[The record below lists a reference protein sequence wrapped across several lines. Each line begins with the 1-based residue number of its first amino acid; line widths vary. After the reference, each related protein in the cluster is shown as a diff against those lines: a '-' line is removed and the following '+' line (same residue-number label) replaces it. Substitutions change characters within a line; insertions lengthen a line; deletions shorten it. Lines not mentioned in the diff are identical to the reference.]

1 MAKLNISE
9 PLLVG
14 RLRFCNVIPFFW
26 KTFQSHIN
34 VSFVD
39 GVPSELNKLL
49 RSGTIDVAPSS
60 SIEYAHNWKEL
71 FIHPKLSISGTSEVQ
86 SVVLYSNVPFKQLND
101 KNVALSAA
109 SDTSVALLRVLS
121 VFRYKIAPKF
131 SVKDDA
137 MEYDAELLIGD
148 AALEFNENQ
157 RFEYSYDLAQEWF
170 NWTGLPFVFG
180 LWIVR
185 KAITT
190 EVTKK
195 SVLCSFMKQV
205 ETGVLEFSENQER
218 AIAVWRDHFPVSL
231 TNAQLAS
238 YFECMGYNLSD
249 DHQQSLKLFF
259 NYCRNSNLIAD
270 TPELQFL
277 EC

>member
-14 RLRFCNVIPFFW
+14 RLCFCNVIPFFW
-26 KTFQSHIN
+26 KTFEPNLN

-49 RSGTIDVAPSS
+49 RSGRIDVAPSS

-71 FIHPKLSISGTSEVQ
+71 FIHPDLSISGTSEVQ
-86 SVVLYSNVPFKQLND
+86 SVVLYSNIPFRELDD

-109 SDTSVALLRVLS
+109 SDTSVALLKVLS
-121 VFRYKIAPKF
+121 AIRYGITPLF
-131 SVKDDA
+131 SIKNETT
-137 MEYDAELLIGD
+137 EYDAELLIGD

-157 RFEYSYDLAQEWF
+157 RFKYTYDLAQEWF
-170 NWTGLPFVFG
+170 NWTGSPFVFG

-185 KAITT
+185 KVIAADAI
-190 EVTKK
+190 KK
-195 SVLCSFMKQV
+195 VALCAFMQRV
-205 ETGVLEFSENQER
+205 QEGVSEFSDNREQ
-218 AIAVWRDHFPVSL
+218 AIALWRDHFSVSL
-231 TNAQLAS
+231 TNTQLES
-238 YFECMGYNLSD
+238 YFECMGYGLSNV
-249 DHQQSLKLFF
+249 HQESLNLFF
-259 NYCRNSNLIAD
+259 KYCRDIDIIAD
-270 TPELQFL
+270 IPELQFL